1 MQYNGCM
8 KHFALHDSSKK
19 QQLST
24 LKATAVLAVLACCLG
39 LQTAAASNKGDHER
53 ARQALES
60 GQILPLRTVLD
71 KLEREYP
78 GKVLEVELEQDE
90 GRWIYEVKLL
100 QADGQLLKLKLDART
115 GALLQRKN
123 KNTYV
128 PVTKPDENR

>member
-1 MQYNGCM
+1 M
-8 KHFALHDSSKK
+8 KHLVPHDSSKK
-19 QQLST
+19 RQFST
-24 LKATAVLAVLACCLG
+24 LKATAVLALLVCSMG

-78 GKVLEVELEQDE
+78 GKVLEVELEQDD

-115 GALLQRKN
+115 GVLLQRKN
-123 KNTYV
+123 KNTYA
-128 PVTKPDENR
+128 PATKPDENR

>member
-1 MQYNGCM
+1 M
-8 KHFALHDSSKK
+8 KHLVLHDSSKK
-19 QQLST
+19 RQLSV
-24 LKATAVLAVLACCLG
+24 LKAAAVLTLFACSLG

-71 KLEREYP
+71 KLEREHP
-78 GKVLEVELEQDE
+78 GKVLEVELEQDD

-100 QADGQLLKLKLDART
+100 QADGQLLKLKLDAKS
-115 GALLQRKN
+115 GVLLQRKN